1 LPQVQTATPAPSPA
15 DRSISVAPVSDFAP
29 GSGDGPGRRP
39 LERAKMPA
47 QARELRKNYI
57 GISDDQTDEQRAIAW
72 LVKSDRVLK
81 DALSV

>member
-1 LPQVQTATPAPSPA
+1 
-15 DRSISVAPVSDFAP
+15 
-29 GSGDGPGRRP
+29 
-39 LERAKMPA
+39 MPA